1 MALHQFSGPQLP
13 ILQKFPQGIMAA
25 FITVAAQEFP
35 CGRGSAG
42 ARVEKRNIHLALG
55 ERVVD
60 EWQVPDDCSEE
71 TETEAAFGHN
81 ESARQAPARNPI
93 TKPEPEKN
101 YDDQIN
107 IRP

>member
-60 EWQVPDDCSEE
+60 EWQAADDCSEE
-71 TETEAAFGHN
+71 TETEAALGHN
-81 ESARQAPARNPI
+81 ERALPARASKHI
-93 TKPEPEKN
+93 TQAQSE
-101 YDDQIN
+101 
-107 IRP
+107 

>member
-1 MALHQFSGPQLP
+1 
-13 ILQKFPQGIMAA
+13 MAA

-60 EWQVPDDCSEE
+60 EWQVADDCSEE

-81 ESARQAPARNPI
+81 ESARQARARNHI
-93 TKPEPEKN
+93 TKAEREKSCAAEIDIGPEARLGAPTDEG
-101 YDDQIN
+101 
-107 IRP
+107 